1 MEVKFGDI
9 NIWFARYISGGVD
22 FTLYLIVAI
31 LFILISIVLKKKYNE
46 SLFWKVFLLSTL
58 AWIVVE
64 LILQA
69 GETRTWYEP
78 PTLFWSIE
86 INYPITAFLQGPL
99 EGGVPTVLMY
109 ACAKLFAQKK
119 DKIFIPL
126 TVLLFVLF
134 VMILFGGSGANST
147 ISRRSL
153 SLTSIIAV
161 SAFTIIG
168 LYIAFKYYD
177 DVKYP
182 LTSFIFMAALGTL
195 LNIIGNLMG
204 IRLILVANN
213 YEVGQEASDWVAGPL
228 GIIIFGLL
236 WDGIIEISGIYFGFY
251 MITALLF
258 GKEDFTEKF
267 RED

>member
-1 MEVKFGDI
+1 MDVKFGDI
-9 NIWFARYISGGVD
+9 NIWFARYLSGGVD
-22 FTLYLIVAI
+22 FTLYFIIAI
-31 LFILISIVLKKKYNE
+31 LFIFISYVLQKKYNE
-46 SLFWKVFLLSTL
+46 SLFWKVFLFSTI
-58 AWIVVE
+58 AWIIVE

-86 INYPITAFLQGPL
+86 INYPITAFLQGPM

-109 ACAKLFAQKK
+109 GCAKLFAKKK

-126 TVLLFVLF
+126 TVLLFIVFVL
-134 VMILFGGSGANST
+134 VLFGGSGADST

-153 SLTSIIAV
+153 SLLSIIAV

-168 LYIAFKYYD
+168 LFIAFKYYE

-182 LTSFIFMAALGTL
+182 LTSFIFMAVLGSL
-195 LNIIGNLMG
+195 LNLLGNLMG

-213 YEVGQEASDWVAGPL
+213 FTVGQEASDWIAGSL
-228 GIIIFGLL
+228 GIIIFGIL
-236 WDGIIEISGIYFGFY
+236 WDGVIEISGIYFGFY
-251 MITALLF
+251 MITALVF
-258 GKEDFTEKF
+258 GKKDFKETF
-267 RED
+267 REV